1 LLREAIQLD
10 VAGRYAEAADAYEE
24 VLLADGACVPARVNL
39 TVLYWQVTEFG
50 FSAGHVLPGEFIQRA
65 ADRLHVLLAD
75 VDQEVATGP
84 EMQFWKVYISWADHG
99 EPLPVERCL
108 QLLADYPAYLE
119 PVLFVF
125 GATEGSQ
132 YREEALELVQQ
143 CPREATVRNRYVES
157 VLASAL
163 GQFPGTAN

>member
-1 LLREAIQLD
+1 MLREAIQLD
-10 VAGRYAEAADAYEE
+10 EAGRYVEAADAYEE
-24 VLLADGACVPARVNL
+24 VLRINGACVAARANL
-39 TVLYWQVTEFG
+39 TVLYWQATELG
-50 FSAGHVLPGEFIQRA
+50 FSAGHALPSEFIQRA
-65 ADRLHVLLAD
+65 ADRLHFLLAG
-75 VDQEVATGP
+75 VGQEQLTGP
-84 EMQFWKVYISWADHG
+84 EMQFWKMYISWADYG

-163 GQFPGTAN
+163 RQFPGKAN